1 MIDSLFVR
9 ERVRLKQCE
18 APLLKER
25 ERYLIALLNQGVCKA
40 RVRSIACILLH
51 VIRLMELDQLRA
63 VSRSEIHDAGRRWL
77 TDVEGHT
84 TRQQGKTSLYMFTNI
99 ATNWFRYNKLVAVPP
114 APTRPFDLHLARFV
128 HYLTFERQFS
138 PSSLRHYRSGVA
150 SFLTWVGDR
159 CESISA
165 ISLIDID
172 EFLKTRRAGVKLVTI
187 AGQCNTLR
195 AFFRFCELQGWSD
208 YTIALGIRS
217 PRVPKPDLVS
227 RGPCWSDVRRL
238 AAANAAAT
246 PSQLRTR
253 AIISLCS
260 IYAVRAIEIT
270 NLTLKDFDWINET
283 FTPGS
288 ARCSVFPQP

>member
-9 ERVRLKQCE
+9 ERVRLKQRE

-51 VIRLMELDQLRA
+51 VVRLMELDQLRA
-63 VSRSEIHDAGRRWL
+63 VSRSEINDAGRRWL
-77 TDVEGHT
+77 TDVQGHT

-99 ATNWFRYNKLVAVPP
+99 ATNWFRYNNLVAVPP

-138 PSSLRHYRSGVA
+138 PSSIRHYRSGVA
-150 SFLTWVGDR
+150 SLLTWAGER

-172 EFLKTRRAGVKLVTI
+172 KFLKTRRDAGVKLVSI
-187 AGQCNTLR
+187 AGQCNALR

-217 PRVPKPDLVS
+217 PRVPKPNLVS
-227 RGPCWSDVRRL
+227 KGPCWSDVRRL
-238 AAANAAAT
+238 VKANSATT

-253 AIISLCS
+253 AVISLCS
-260 IYAVRAIEIT
+260 IYAMRAIEIT
-270 NLTLKDFDWINET
+270 NLTL
-283 FTPGS
+283 
-288 ARCSVFPQP
+288 